1 MRATGRPRLMLLDS
15 ASLFFRA
22 FFGVPDRRT
31 TPEAVPTNAISG
43 FVDMIASLIGTHR
56 PDALV
61 ACWDDDWRPAF
72 RVTAIPSYKSHR
84 LAADG
89 DGTEE
94 VPEALR
100 PQIPVIAQ
108 VLAAVGL
115 ARVGCPGFEADDVI
129 ATLAARSMATHDVDI
144 VTGDRDLFQLVDDN
158 AGVRVLYTA
167 KGGVRSPDQV
177 TQDYLQQAYAVP
189 SGAAYAEL
197 ATLRGDPS
205 DGLPG
210 VSGIGEKT
218 AATLLAT
225 FGDIRAIRQ
234 AAESGDRRLT
244 PSRRERIIA
253 ASGYLDV
260 ASAVVEVRRDCPL
273 PNIDASLPT
282 SLADRAALDR
292 LASDFGLAGPL
303 GRLQEALA
311 LS

>member
-1 MRATGRPRLMLLDS
+1 MWSVTRLMLLDS
-15 ASLFFRA
+15 ASMYCRA
-22 FFGVPDRRT
+22 FYGVPDRFRGRDGT
-31 TPEAVPTNAISG
+31 PTNAVRG
-43 FVDMIASLIGTHR
+43 FVDAIARCITAFE

-61 ACWDDDWRPAF
+61 ACWDDDWRPEF
-72 RVTAIPSYKSHR
+72 RVAAIPSYKSHR
-84 LAADG
+84 LAVDG
-89 DGTEE
+89 AGAEE
-94 VPEALR
+94 VPEALQ
-100 PQIPVIAQ
+100 PQIPVIAE

-129 ATLAARSMATHDVDI
+129 GTLASRASATHDVDI
-144 VTGDRDLFQLVDDN
+144 VTGDRDLFQLVDDG

-167 KGGVRSPDQV
+167 KGGVRAPDQV
-177 TQDYLQQAYAVP
+177 TQAYLQQAYAVP

-234 AAESGDRRLT
+234 AAASGDRRLT

-253 ASGYLDV
+253 ASDYLDV
-260 ASAVVEVRRDCPL
+260 ASGVVLVRRDCPL
-273 PNIDASLPT
+273 PAIDARLPNTVADPAALERLT
-282 SLADRAALDR
+282 SDYGLTGPLDR
-292 LASDFGLAGPL
+292 L
-303 GRLQEALA
+303 RQALA